1 MWFLLSFRKLLK
13 ESLTRRFSF
22 CIVRVK
28 YNDHQ
33 AFRKYRRKRC
43 EYSYLTISINIDIYF
58 ARLFSV
64 VISFH
69 MFCTIMIKS
78 DIQVSCFFDLML

>member
-1 MWFLLSFRKLLK
+1 MWFLLSFTKLLK

-43 EYSYLTISINIDIYF
+43 KYSYLTICINIDIYIF
-58 ARLFSV
+58 SQAFLYCNLFSFV
-64 VISFH
+64 LHNYDQVRYTVISLF
-69 MFCTIMIKS
+69 
-78 DIQVSCFFDLML
+78 